1 MKATYVNGNRPTA
14 ARFMEVPAMGHT
26 FQYYLSMADAFVGKE
41 APFDPRFLRLLT
53 DWLSDRTRG

>member
-26 FQYYLSMADAFVGKE
+26 FQHYLSLADAFVGKA
-41 APFDPRFLRLLT
+41 APFDRRFLRLLT
-53 DWLSDRTRG
+53 DWLSGRARG